1 MSSLPP
7 PAPPL
12 PAQEKE
18 WTFTT
23 TKIPTHFLALGY
35 FGCVIFQG
43 VIGDGMEMGIALQVK
58 TVYEAVVVA
67 PSPPPPHTPWEHFHF
82 TSIANSSVAILCF
95 LLKG

>member
-7 PAPPL
+7 A

-23 TKIPTHFLALGY
+23 TKIPTHFLALVY
-35 FGCVIFQG
+35 LGCVIFQG
-43 VIGDGMEMGIALQVK
+43 VIRDGMEMGITLQAK
-58 TVYEAVVVA
+58 AVYEAVVVA
-67 PSPPPPHTPWEHFHF
+67 PSPPPQHTNWEHFHF
-82 TSIANSSVAILCF
+82 TSIANSSVVILCF